1 MARNLTN
8 EELTIYRCNDLVV
21 NKINENSVMLIGPEG
36 DLTNEELMLKKE
48 GYNSITLGK
57 MILRTET
64 AAVVGGFLMNVIG
77 KK

>member
-1 MARNLTN
+1 
-8 EELTIYRCNDLVV
+8 
-21 NKINENSVMLIGPEG
+21 
-36 DLTNEELMLKKE
+36 MLKKE